1 VPVLI
6 HFRAAA
12 EFDPA
17 QFAAKSFFIREHLPG
32 VGNNVRRKS
41 GLFLQFFQSAWD
53 QRQAHRIQGE
63 HEETPTFNSFWCID
77 WFKRSEP
84 QSGCL
89 KARAKLGNPMPP
101 VSFAKQEMT
110 STLVFTID
118 VQGAAVIFSGE
129 RTSRRILRKRSML
142 YILCLITPL
151 HKSNLKCLFLS
162 YWCRVPSSS

>member
-1 VPVLI
+1 MPVLI

-89 KARAKLGNPMPP
+89 KARAKLGNPMP
-101 VSFAKQEMT
+101 A
-110 STLVFTID
+110 
-118 VQGAAVIFSGE
+118 
-129 RTSRRILRKRSML
+129 
-142 YILCLITPL
+142 CLIRETRNDIDIGF
-151 HKSNLKCLFLS
+151 HNRRSRGRRDFFGRADK
-162 YWCRVPSSS
+162 